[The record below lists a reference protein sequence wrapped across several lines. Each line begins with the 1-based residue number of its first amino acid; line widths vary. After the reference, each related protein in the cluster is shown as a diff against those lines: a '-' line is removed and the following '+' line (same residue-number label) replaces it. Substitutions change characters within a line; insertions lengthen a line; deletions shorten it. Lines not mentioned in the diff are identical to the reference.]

1 MWGATTSTG
10 DGHHLGSQSPR
21 AKDTPSLTAGTGA
34 ASRSSRDVC
43 PQLEVRQALRT
54 AREDTWCRSLRNV
67 ASWWHL
73 KLCGPIWLMTLPPQ
87 AEENWLR
94 QMFSPWELPDL
105 SGHSFIRQGDQTL
118 PFYYALSPDHRTT
131 LSDFLFW
138 KLN

>member
-1 MWGATTSTG
+1 MSPGKSV
-10 DGHHLGSQSPR
+10 PR
-21 AKDTPSLTAGTGA
+21 AKDTPSLTARSGA

-43 PQLEVRQALRT
+43 PQFGMRQTLTT
-54 AREDTWCRSLRNV
+54 AWEDTWCGSLRNRT
-67 ASWWHL
+67 SWWHL
-73 KLCGPIWLMTLPPQ
+73 KLWGPIWLRNLPPQ
-87 AEENWLR
+87 AEENWLQ
-94 QMFSPWELPDL
+94 QMFSLWELPDL